1 MRDKTE
7 WFRKGGEGN
16 GDDIDI
22 GLEKGYIPSWMGS
35 LKKMS
40 RCEHNHLAHYKP
52 FCLCCKFKFYYP
64 EILRVV
70 GGADT
75 PKILLLNLN

>member
-1 MRDKTE
+1 
-7 WFRKGGEGN
+7 
-16 GDDIDI
+16 
-22 GLEKGYIPSWMGS
+22 
-35 LKKMS
+35 MS

-64 EILRVV
+64 EILREV

-75 PKILLLNLN
+75 PKIKFCFPDIFRLVGGVDTQTNNLLKLS